1 MANTNKTAKAT
12 KEYSKKMEELDA
24 IEECP
29 QLTEYIFKN
38 KIKDVKKTGVIIV
51 MMAAIAA
58 FFAGLFIGINI
69 TSTAVPNNTI
79 EVKVEQPQP
88 TVQEETTEEQ

>member
-24 IEECP
+24 IKECP
-29 QLTEYIFKN
+29 QYIFRN
-38 KIKDVKKTGVIIV
+38 KIKDVKKTGVIVV

-88 TVQEETTEEQ
+88 VAQEESEQE

>member
-29 QLTEYIFKN
+29 QLTEYIFRN
-38 KIKDVKKTGVIIV
+38 KIKDVKKTGIIIV
-51 MMAAIAA
+51 MMVAIAA

-69 TSTAVPNNTI
+69 TSSAVPNNTI
-79 EVKVEQPQP
+79 EVKMEQPQP
-88 TVQEETTEEQ
+88 VVQEETEKE

>member
-12 KEYSKKMEELDA
+12 KENSKKMEELDA

-29 QLTEYIFKN
+29 QLTEYIFRN
-38 KIKDVKKTGVIIV
+38 KIKDVKKTGAILV

-88 TVQEETTEEQ
+88 VVQEEAEQE

>member
-1 MANTNKTAKAT
+1 MANTNKTAKST
-12 KEYSKKMEELDA
+12 KEYSKMMEELDA

-29 QLTEYIFKN
+29 QLTEYIFRN
-38 KIKDVKKTGVIIV
+38 KIKDVKKTSVIIV
-51 MMAAIAA
+51 MMASIAT

-79 EVKVEQPQP
+79 EVKVEQPEL

>member
-29 QLTEYIFKN
+29 QLTEYIFRN
-38 KIKDVKKTGVIIV
+38 KIKDVKKTGIIV
-51 MMAAIAA
+51 VMVVAIAA

-88 TVQEETTEEQ
+88 VVEEETEQE

>member
-51 MMAAIAA
+51 MMVAIAA

-88 TVQEETTEEQ
+88 VVEEEHEQE

>member
-1 MANTNKTAKAT
+1 MANTNKTTKAT

-38 KIKDVKKTGVIIV
+38 KIKDVKKTGVIVV
-51 MMAAIAA
+51 MMAA
-58 FFAGLFIGINI
+58 
-69 TSTAVPNNTI
+69 
-79 EVKVEQPQP
+79 
-88 TVQEETTEEQ
+88 QE

>member
-1 MANTNKTAKAT
+1 MANTNKTAKAP

-29 QLTEYIFKN
+29 QLTEYIFRN
-38 KIKDVKKTGVIIV
+38 KIKDVKKTGIIIV
-51 MMAAIAA
+51 MMVAIAA

-69 TSTAVPNNTI
+69 TSSAVPNNTI

-88 TVQEETTEEQ
+88 VVQEETKKE

>member
-1 MANTNKTAKAT
+1 MANTNKTAKAP

-29 QLTEYIFKN
+29 QLTEYIFRN
-38 KIKDVKKTGVIIV
+38 KIKDVKKTGIIIV
-51 MMAAIAA
+51 MMVAIAA

-69 TSTAVPNNTI
+69 TSSAVPNNTI

-88 TVQEETTEEQ
+88 VAQEEAEHE